1 MVWILDLYIIMAANI
16 RFDSVNPFNE
26 YPIWS
31 MNDYTQILA
40 NWRSY
45 HRQYRAPQLQ
55 YYTYRSFPAVAQ
67 FTLHMP
73 GSNFQNLINHSSYFA
88 GLQRLQ
94 QTQIQPQ
101 MSFTIKSDPFVP
113 LPIGLSAHLISL
125 NSRPV
130 PTLPD
135 FRIVN
140 IHDFVNI
147 CIFYNFDL
155 MLDQML
161 NFSLDTGLHY
171 FPQFFRHLYKNMP
184 RNDPLVL
191 SLVQGFLITWNE
203 AQQERLEDYFPV
215 QPAIGPLSLAQ
226 WAEILYQHFPILPGL
241 ARSLIQ
247 SPTKRLRRWDHTGRQ
262 VAPVFPVCPACERHI
277 SNPHQRDFTLT
288 TCCHEVI
295 HTDCL
300 SRFQF
305 CYICHHNNHKFPQF
319 YQEIAFTTPDI
330 LKERKYLYWNP
341 CNEPYCNIPNCW
353 VYERPDRHW
362 HVFPHITHEE
372 LAKTYFLSHQEYLEW
387 LLDNLY
393 RPNQHSCHFY
403 RCF

>member
-55 YYTYRSFPAVAQ
+55 YYTYHSFPAVAQ

-184 RNDPLVL
+184 RNDPLCVFI
-191 SLVQGFLITWNE
+191 SSG
-203 AQQERLEDYFPV
+203 
-215 QPAIGPLSLAQ
+215 
-226 WAEILYQHFPILPGL
+226 LP
-241 ARSLIQ
+241 
-247 SPTKRLRRWDHTGRQ
+247 H
-262 VAPVFPVCPACERHI
+262 
-277 SNPHQRDFTLT
+277 
-288 TCCHEVI
+288 
-295 HTDCL
+295 
-300 SRFQF
+300 
-305 CYICHHNNHKFPQF
+305 
-319 YQEIAFTTPDI
+319 
-330 LKERKYLYWNP
+330 
-341 CNEPYCNIPNCW
+341 
-353 VYERPDRHW
+353 
-362 HVFPHITHEE
+362 
-372 LAKTYFLSHQEYLEW
+372 YLEW
-387 LLDNLY
+387 GSTGAVGRLFSSPTSNWTSFLGTMGWNSIPTFSHSPGIGPIPHTI
-393 RPNQHSCHFY
+393 PNKKA
-403 RCF
+403 